1 MFRRL
6 KVKNMAG
13 KHRNVSDELQTDIRV
28 IKFCLDCKEE
38 KCNGN
43 KCTKLISYEKGLKN
57 GR

>member
-1 MFRRL
+1 
-6 KVKNMAG
+6 MAD

-38 KCNGN
+38 KCTGN

>member
-1 MFRRL
+1 MFRHL
-6 KVKNMAG
+6 KVKNMTG
-13 KHRNVSDELQTDIRV
+13 KHRNVSDEPQTDIRV

-43 KCTKLISYEKGLKN
+43 KCTKLIFYEKGLKN